1 MKVWVFRN
9 MTENDAPE
17 IISTANERPAAM
29 RTESAAW
36 LKPVRWQ
43 TFPRDFVVIQIGF
56 ALFALSI
63 AFLIQSQ
70 LGTSPWVVLEVAVIK
85 YLPITPGQSGILT
98 GAVVLLLALA
108 LREPV
113 GWGTVGNIIC
123 IGLWE
128 DVALH
133 YLPAMNDNLPGQ
145 VLYLVLS
152 VLVMAAATA
161 IYIGVNAG
169 AGPRDSLMIAVA
181 RATGLSVRVARAG
194 IEIAVVTSGWLLGG
208 PVGIGTLAFALTI
221 GPAVQAAFRIFKVG
235 PQAAAN

>member
-1 MKVWVFRN
+1 MRV
-9 MTENDAPE
+9 
-17 IISTANERPAAM
+17 ER
-29 RTESAAW
+29 AAW

-56 ALFALSI
+56 ALFALAI

-70 LGTSPWVVLEVAVIK
+70 LGTSPWVVLEVAVIN
-85 YLPITPGQSGILT
+85 YIPLTPGQSGILT
-98 GAVVLLLALA
+98 GAIVLLLALA

-113 GWGTVGNIIC
+113 GWGTLGNIIC

-128 DVALH
+128 DVALR
-133 YLPAMNDNLPGQ
+133 YLPIRSDLPGQ
-145 VLYLVLS
+145 VLYLVLA
-152 VLVMAAATA
+152 VLVMAGATA

-208 PVGIGTLAFALTI
+208 PVGIGTLAFAVAI
-221 GPAVQAAFRIFKVG
+221 GPAVQTAFRIFKVG
-235 PQAAAN
+235 PQPTAN

>member
-1 MKVWVFRN
+1 
-9 MTENDAPE
+9 MTANDAPE
-17 IISTANERPAAM
+17 LVPPANEQPGGLRV
-29 RTESAAW
+29 ESAAW

-56 ALFALSI
+56 ALFALAI

-70 LGTSPWVVLEVAVIK
+70 LGTSPWVVLEVAVIN
-85 YLPITPGQSGILT
+85 YIPLTPGQSGILT
-98 GAVVLLLALA
+98 GAIVLLLALA

-113 GWGTVGNIIC
+113 GWGTLGNIIC

-128 DVALH
+128 DVALR
-133 YLPAMNDNLPGQ
+133 YLPIRADLPGQ
-145 VLYLVLS
+145 VLYLVLA
-152 VLVMAAATA
+152 VLVMAGATA

-208 PVGIGTLAFALTI
+208 PVGIGTLAFALAI
-221 GPAVQAAFRIFKVG
+221 GPAVQTAFRIFKVG
-235 PQAAAN
+235 PQRTAN

>member
-1 MKVWVFRN
+1 
-9 MTENDAPE
+9 MTAQDAPE
-17 IISTANERPAAM
+17 LVPPANEQPGGM
-29 RTESAAW
+29 RVESAAW

-56 ALFALSI
+56 ALFALAI

-70 LGTSPWVVLEVAVIK
+70 LGTSPWVVLEVAVIN
-85 YLPITPGQSGILT
+85 YIPLTPGQSGILT
-98 GAVVLLLALA
+98 GAIVLILALA

-113 GWGTVGNIIC
+113 GWGTLGNIIC

-133 YLPAMNDNLPGQ
+133 YLPIRADLPGQ
-145 VLYLVLS
+145 VLYLVLA
-152 VLVMAAATA
+152 VLVMAGATA

-208 PVGIGTLAFALTI
+208 PVGIGTLIFAMAI
-221 GPAVQAAFRIFKVG
+221 GPAVQTAFRIFKVG
-235 PQAAAN
+235 PQRTAN

>member
-1 MKVWVFRN
+1 
-9 MTENDAPE
+9 MTANDAPE
-17 IISTANERPAAM
+17 LVPPANEQPGGM
-29 RTESAAW
+29 HVESAAW

-56 ALFALSI
+56 ALFALAI

-70 LGTSPWVVLEVAVIK
+70 LGTSPWVVLEVAVIN
-85 YLPITPGQSGILT
+85 YIPLTPGQSGILT
-98 GAVVLLLALA
+98 GAIVLLLALA

-113 GWGTVGNIIC
+113 GWGTLGNIIC

-133 YLPAMNDNLPGQ
+133 YLPIRADLPGQ
-145 VLYLVLS
+145 VLYLVLA
-152 VLVMAAATA
+152 VLVMAGATA

-194 IEIAVVTSGWLLGG
+194 IEVAVVTSGWLLGG
-208 PVGIGTLAFALTI
+208 PVGIGTLAFALAI
-221 GPAVQAAFRIFKVG
+221 GPAVQTAFHIFKVG
-235 PQAAAN
+235 PQRTAN

>member
-1 MKVWVFRN
+1 
-9 MTENDAPE
+9 MTANDAPE
-17 IISTANERPAAM
+17 LVPPANEQPGGM
-29 RTESAAW
+29 RVESAAW

-56 ALFALSI
+56 ALFALAI

-70 LGTSPWVVLEVAVIK
+70 LGTSPWVVLEVAVIN
-85 YLPITPGQSGILT
+85 YIPLTPGQSGILT
-98 GAVVLLLALA
+98 GAIVLLLALA

-113 GWGTVGNIIC
+113 GWGTLGNIIC

-133 YLPAMNDNLPGQ
+133 YLPIRADLPGQ
-145 VLYLVLS
+145 VLYLVLA
-152 VLVMAAATA
+152 VLVMAGATA

-208 PVGIGTLAFALTI
+208 PVGIGTLAFAVAI
-221 GPAVQAAFRIFKVG
+221 GPAVQTAFRIFKVG
-235 PQAAAN
+235 PQRTAN

>member
-1 MKVWVFRN
+1 
-9 MTENDAPE
+9 MTANDAPE
-17 IISTANERPAAM
+17 LVPPANEQPGGM
-29 RTESAAW
+29 HVESAAW

-56 ALFALSI
+56 ALFALAI

-70 LGTSPWVVLEVAVIK
+70 LGTSPWVVLEVALIN
-85 YLPITPGQSGILT
+85 YIPLTPGQSGILT
-98 GAVVLLLALA
+98 GAIVLLLALA

-113 GWGTVGNIIC
+113 GWGTLGNIIC

-128 DVALH
+128 DVALR
-133 YLPAMNDNLPGQ
+133 YLPIRSDLPGQ
-145 VLYLVLS
+145 VLYLVLA
-152 VLVMAAATA
+152 VLVMAGATA

-208 PVGIGTLAFALTI
+208 PVGIGTLAFAVAI
-221 GPAVQAAFRIFKVG
+221 GPAVQTAFHIFKVG
-235 PQAAAN
+235 PQPTAN

>member
-1 MKVWVFRN
+1 
-9 MTENDAPE
+9 MTAKDAPE
-17 IISTANERPAAM
+17 LVPPANEQPGGM
-29 RTESAAW
+29 RVESAAW

-56 ALFALSI
+56 ALFALAI

-70 LGTSPWVVLEVAVIK
+70 LGTSPWVVLEVAVIN
-85 YLPITPGQSGILT
+85 YIPLTPGQSGILT
-98 GAVVLLLALA
+98 GAIVLLLALA

-113 GWGTVGNIIC
+113 GWGTLGNIIC

-133 YLPAMNDNLPGQ
+133 YLPIRADLPGQ
-145 VLYLVLS
+145 VLYLVLA
-152 VLVMAAATA
+152 VLVMAGATA

-208 PVGIGTLAFALTI
+208 PVGIGTLAFALAI
-221 GPAVQAAFRIFKVG
+221 GPAVQTAFRIFKVG
-235 PQAAAN
+235 PQPTAN

>member
-1 MKVWVFRN
+1 MRV
-9 MTENDAPE
+9 
-17 IISTANERPAAM
+17 ER
-29 RTESAAW
+29 AAW

-56 ALFALSI
+56 ALFALAI

-70 LGTSPWVVLEVAVIK
+70 LGTSPWVVLEVAVIN
-85 YLPITPGQSGILT
+85 YIPLTPGQSGILT
-98 GAVVLLLALA
+98 GAIVLLLALA

-113 GWGTVGNIIC
+113 GWGTLGNIIC

-128 DVALH
+128 DVALR
-133 YLPAMNDNLPGQ
+133 YLPIRSDLPGQ
-145 VLYLVLS
+145 VLYLVLA
-152 VLVMAAATA
+152 VLVMAGATA

-208 PVGIGTLAFALTI
+208 PVGIGTLAFAVAI
-221 GPAVQAAFRIFKVG
+221 GPAVQTAFRIFKVG
-235 PQAAAN
+235 PQRTAN

>member
-1 MKVWVFRN
+1 
-9 MTENDAPE
+9 MTANDAPE
-17 IISTANERPAAM
+17 LVPPANEQPGGM
-29 RTESAAW
+29 RVQSVAW

-56 ALFALSI
+56 ALFALAI

-70 LGTSPWVVLEVAVIK
+70 LGTSPWVVLEVAVIN
-85 YLPITPGQSGILT
+85 YIPLTPGQSGILT
-98 GAVVLLLALA
+98 GAIVLLLALA

-113 GWGTVGNIIC
+113 GWGTLGNIIC

-133 YLPAMNDNLPGQ
+133 YLPIRADLPGQ
-145 VLYLVLS
+145 VLYLVLA
-152 VLVMAAATA
+152 VLVMAGATA

-194 IEIAVVTSGWLLGG
+194 IEVAVVTSGWLLGG
-208 PVGIGTLAFALTI
+208 PVGIGTLAFALAI
-221 GPAVQAAFRIFKVG
+221 GPAVQTAFHIFKVG
-235 PQAAAN
+235 PQRTAN

>member
-1 MKVWVFRN
+1 
-9 MTENDAPE
+9 MTANDAPE
-17 IISTANERPAAM
+17 LVPPANEQPGGM
-29 RTESAAW
+29 HVESAAW

-56 ALFALSI
+56 ALFALAI

-70 LGTSPWVVLEVAVIK
+70 LGTSPWVVLEVAVIN
-85 YLPITPGQSGILT
+85 YIPLTPGQSGILT
-98 GAVVLLLALA
+98 GAIVLILALA

-113 GWGTVGNIIC
+113 GWGTLGNIIC

-133 YLPAMNDNLPGQ
+133 YLPIRADLPGQ
-145 VLYLVLS
+145 VLYLVLA
-152 VLVMAAATA
+152 VLVMAGATA

-194 IEIAVVTSGWLLGG
+194 IEVAVVTSGWLLGG
-208 PVGIGTLAFALTI
+208 PVGIGTLAFALAI
-221 GPAVQAAFRIFKVG
+221 GPAVQTAFHIFKVG
-235 PQAAAN
+235 PQRTAN

>member
-1 MKVWVFRN
+1 MRV
-9 MTENDAPE
+9 
-17 IISTANERPAAM
+17 ER
-29 RTESAAW
+29 AAW

-56 ALFALSI
+56 ALFALAI

-70 LGTSPWVVLEVAVIK
+70 LGTSPWVVLEVAVIN
-85 YLPITPGQSGILT
+85 YIPLTPGQSGILT
-98 GAVVLLLALA
+98 GAIVLLLALA

-113 GWGTVGNIIC
+113 GWGTLGNIIC

-133 YLPAMNDNLPGQ
+133 YLPIRADLPGQ
-145 VLYLVLS
+145 VLYLVLA
-152 VLVMAAATA
+152 VLVMAGATA

-194 IEIAVVTSGWLLGG
+194 IEVAVVTSGWLLGG
-208 PVGIGTLAFALTI
+208 PVGIGTLAFALAI
-221 GPAVQAAFRIFKVG
+221 GPAVQTAFHIFKVG
-235 PQAAAN
+235 PQRTAN

>member
-1 MKVWVFRN
+1 
-9 MTENDAPE
+9 MTANDAPE
-17 IISTANERPAAM
+17 LVPPANEQPGGM
-29 RTESAAW
+29 HVESAAW
-36 LKPVRWQ
+36 LKLVRWQ

-56 ALFALSI
+56 ALFALAI

-70 LGTSPWVVLEVAVIK
+70 LGTSPWVVLEVAVIN
-85 YLPITPGQSGILT
+85 YLPLTPGQSGILT
-98 GAVVLLLALA
+98 GAIVLLLALA

-113 GWGTVGNIIC
+113 GWGTLGNIIC

-133 YLPAMNDNLPGQ
+133 YLPIRADLPGQ
-145 VLYLVLS
+145 VLYLVLA
-152 VLVMAAATA
+152 VLVMAGATA

-208 PVGIGTLAFALTI
+208 PVGIGTLAFALAI
-221 GPAVQAAFRIFKVG
+221 GPAVQTAFRIFKVG
-235 PQAAAN
+235 PQRTAD

>member
-1 MKVWVFRN
+1 
-9 MTENDAPE
+9 
-17 IISTANERPAAM
+17 M
-29 RTESAAW
+29 RIESAAW

-56 ALFALSI
+56 ALFALAI

-70 LGTSPWVVLEVAVIK
+70 LGTSPWVVLEVAVIN
-85 YLPITPGQSGILT
+85 YLPLTPGQSGILT
-98 GAVVLLLALA
+98 GAIVLLLALA

-113 GWGTVGNIIC
+113 GWGTLGNIIC

-128 DVALH
+128 DVALR
-133 YLPAMNDNLPGQ
+133 YLPIRADLPGQ
-145 VLYLVLS
+145 VLYLVLA
-152 VLVMAAATA
+152 VLVMAGATA

-169 AGPRDSLMIAVA
+169 AGPRDSLMIGVA

-208 PVGIGTLAFALTI
+208 PVGIGTLAFAMAI
-221 GPAVQAAFRIFKVG
+221 GPAVQTAFRIFKVG
-235 PQAAAN
+235 PQRTAN

>member
-1 MKVWVFRN
+1 
-9 MTENDAPE
+9 MTANDAPE
-17 IISTANERPAAM
+17 LVPPANEQPGGM
-29 RTESAAW
+29 RVESAAW

-56 ALFALSI
+56 ALFALAI

-70 LGTSPWVVLEVAVIK
+70 LGTSPWVVLEVALIN
-85 YLPITPGQSGILT
+85 YIPLTPGQSGILT
-98 GAVVLLLALA
+98 GAIVLILALA

-113 GWGTVGNIIC
+113 GWGTLGNIIC

-133 YLPAMNDNLPGQ
+133 YLPIRADLPGQ
-145 VLYLVLS
+145 VLYLVLA
-152 VLVMAAATA
+152 VLVMAGATA

-208 PVGIGTLAFALTI
+208 PVGIGTLAFALAI
-221 GPAVQAAFRIFKVG
+221 GPAVQTAFRIFKVG
-235 PQAAAN
+235 PQRTAN

>member
-1 MKVWVFRN
+1 
-9 MTENDAPE
+9 MTANDAPE
-17 IISTANERPAAM
+17 LVPPANEQPGGM
-29 RTESAAW
+29 RVESAAW

-43 TFPRDFVVIQIGF
+43 TFPRDFVVIQVGF
-56 ALFALSI
+56 ALFALAI

-85 YLPITPGQSGILT
+85 YIPITPGQAGILT

-113 GWGTVGNIIC
+113 GWGTVGNIIS

-128 DVALH
+128 DVALQ
-133 YLPAMNDNLPGQ
+133 YLPIMKDNLPGQ
-145 VLYLVLS
+145 VLYLVLAI
-152 VLVMAAATA
+152 LFMAGATA

-169 AGPRDSLMIAVA
+169 AGPRDSLMIGVA

-208 PVGIGTLAFALTI
+208 PVGIGTLAFAMAI
-221 GPAVQAAFRIFKVG
+221 GPAVQTAFRIFKVG
-235 PQAAAN
+235 PQRTAN

>member
-1 MKVWVFRN
+1 MRV
-9 MTENDAPE
+9 
-17 IISTANERPAAM
+17 ER
-29 RTESAAW
+29 AAW

-56 ALFALSI
+56 ALFALAI

-70 LGTSPWVVLEVAVIK
+70 LGTSPWVVLEVAVIN
-85 YLPITPGQSGILT
+85 YIPLTPGQSGILT
-98 GAVVLLLALA
+98 GAIVLLLALA

-113 GWGTVGNIIC
+113 GWGTLGNIIC

-133 YLPAMNDNLPGQ
+133 YLPIRADLPGQ
-145 VLYLVLS
+145 VLYLVLA
-152 VLVMAAATA
+152 VLVMAGATA

-208 PVGIGTLAFALTI
+208 PVGIGTLAFALAI
-221 GPAVQAAFRIFKVG
+221 GPAVQTAFRIFKVG
-235 PQAAAN
+235 PRRTTN

>member
-1 MKVWVFRN
+1 
-9 MTENDAPE
+9 MTAPDAPE
-17 IISTANERPAAM
+17 LVPPANEQPGGM
-29 RTESAAW
+29 RVESAAW

-56 ALFALSI
+56 ALFALAI
-63 AFLIQSQ
+63 ALLIQSQ
-70 LGTSPWVVLEVAVIK
+70 LGTSPWVVLEVAVIN
-85 YLPITPGQSGILT
+85 YIPLTPGQSGILT
-98 GAVVLLLALA
+98 GAIVLLLALA

-113 GWGTVGNIIC
+113 GWGTLGNIIC

-133 YLPAMNDNLPGQ
+133 YLPIRADLPGQ
-145 VLYLVLS
+145 VLYLVLA
-152 VLVMAAATA
+152 VLVMAGATA

-194 IEIAVVTSGWLLGG
+194 IEVAVVTSGWLLGG
-208 PVGIGTLAFALTI
+208 PVGIGTLAFALAI
-221 GPAVQAAFRIFKVG
+221 GPAVQTAFHIFKVG
-235 PQAAAN
+235 PQRTAN

>member
-1 MKVWVFRN
+1 
-9 MTENDAPE
+9 MTANDAPE
-17 IISTANERPAAM
+17 LVPPANEQPGGLRV
-29 RTESAAW
+29 ESAAW

-56 ALFALSI
+56 ALFALAI
-63 AFLIQSQ
+63 ALLIQSQ
-70 LGTSPWVVLEVAVIK
+70 LGTSPWVVLEVAVIN
-85 YLPITPGQSGILT
+85 YIPLTPGQSGILT
-98 GAVVLLLALA
+98 GAIVLLLALA

-113 GWGTVGNIIC
+113 GWGTLGNIIC

-128 DVALH
+128 DVALR
-133 YLPAMNDNLPGQ
+133 YLPIRSDLPGQ
-145 VLYLVLS
+145 VLYLVLA
-152 VLVMAAATA
+152 VLVMAGATA

-208 PVGIGTLAFALTI
+208 PVGIGTLAFALAI
-221 GPAVQAAFRIFKVG
+221 GPAVQTAFRIFKVG
-235 PQAAAN
+235 PQRTAN

>member
-1 MKVWVFRN
+1 
-9 MTENDAPE
+9 MTTNDAPE
-17 IISTANERPAAM
+17 LIPPANERTSELPN
-29 RTESAAW
+29 ESAAW

-56 ALFALSI
+56 ALFALAI

-70 LGTSPWVVLEVAVIK
+70 LGTSPWVVLEVAIIK
-85 YLPITPGQSGILT
+85 YIPITPGQSGILT

-128 DVALH
+128 DVALY
-133 YLPAMNDNLPGQ
+133 YLPNMKDNLPGQ
-145 VLYLVLS
+145 VLYLVLA
-152 VLVMAAATA
+152 VLVMAGATA

-208 PVGIGTLAFALTI
+208 PVGIGTLAFALAI
-221 GPAVQAAFRIFKVG
+221 GPAVQTAFRIFKVG
-235 PQAAAN
+235 PQHAAH

>member
-1 MKVWVFRN
+1 
-9 MTENDAPE
+9 MTANDAPE
-17 IISTANERPAAM
+17 LVPPANEQPGGM
-29 RTESAAW
+29 RVESAAW

-56 ALFALSI
+56 ALFALAI

-70 LGTSPWVVLEVAVIK
+70 LGTSPWVVLEVALIN
-85 YLPITPGQSGILT
+85 YIPLTPGQSGILT
-98 GAVVLLLALA
+98 GAIVLILALA

-113 GWGTVGNIIC
+113 GWGTLGNIIC

-133 YLPAMNDNLPGQ
+133 YLPIRADLPGQ
-145 VLYLVLS
+145 VLYLVLA
-152 VLVMAAATA
+152 VLVMAGATA

-194 IEIAVVTSGWLLGG
+194 IEIAVVTTGWLLGG
-208 PVGIGTLAFALTI
+208 PVGIGTLAFAMAI
-221 GPAVQAAFRIFKVG
+221 GPAVQTAFRIFKVG
-235 PQAAAN
+235 PQRTAN